1 MELSNLMRVRSGAVV
16 HEEVTGGVLHAL
28 KGVGSHAFYH
38 RLAIGRMATTVFALF
53 VCMLGFGCM
62 LGDSVIGSGK
72 RASET
77 RKIDSFTQLELLGV
91 GRIEVTI
98 GNRQTL
104 ELSGDDNIL
113 PLIETKVTDRKL
125 VIDTMRPIRPV
136 QPLIIKAIASDLTVI
151 TLGGAGDIAVTG
163 ITNSDL
169 NTKVT
174 GAGEVTL
181 SGQTS
186 NLALTLTGVGGI
198 DASELVAKAVTVNMS
213 GTGRVDVNPI
223 VSLDVRIT
231 GAGTVTYSGEPK
243 IKQKITGVGKL
254 ERRNK

>member
-1 MELSNLMRVRSGAVV
+1 
-16 HEEVTGGVLHAL
+16 
-28 KGVGSHAFYH
+28 
-38 RLAIGRMATTVFALF
+38 
-53 VCMLGFGCM
+53 
-62 LGDSVIGSGK
+62 VIGSGK

-77 RKIDSFTQLELLGV
+77 RKVDSFAQLELRGV

-98 GNRQTL
+98 GKRQTL

-125 VIDTMRPIRPV
+125 VIDTMRSIRPV
-136 QPLIIKAIASDLTVI
+136 QPLIIKATALGLTVI
-151 TLGGAGDIAVTG
+151 TLGGAGDIAVAG
-163 ITNSDL
+163 ITNGDL

-186 NLALTLTGVGGI
+186 NLALTLTGVGSI
-198 DASELVAKAVTVNMS
+198 DASELVAKEVTVNMS
-213 GTGRVDVNPI
+213 GSGRVDVSPV
-223 VSLDVRIT
+223 VSLHVRIT
-231 GAGTVTYSGEPK
+231 GAGSVTYAGEPK
-243 IKQKITGVGKL
+243 VTQKITGVGKL